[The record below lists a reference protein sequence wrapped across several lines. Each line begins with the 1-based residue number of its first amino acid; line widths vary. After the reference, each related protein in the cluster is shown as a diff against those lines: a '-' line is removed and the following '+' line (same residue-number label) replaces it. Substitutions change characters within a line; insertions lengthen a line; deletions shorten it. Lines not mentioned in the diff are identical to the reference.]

1 MLVQFISLLSGV
13 IFAIGLSVSGMINP
27 EKVKGFLDIFGQWDY
42 SLVFVMGG
50 AVGVNLLSYQ
60 ILKNKKPWLVGEKF
74 LPSKFDVDKKLLL
87 GSAMFGIGWGLIGI
101 CPGPAIV
108 NLAKFN
114 SSILLFVVSMIIGM
128 IIFKFSPLSKN

>member
-50 AVGVNLLSYQ
+50 AVGVNFLS
-60 ILKNKKPWLVGEKF
+60 
-74 LPSKFDVDKKLLL
+74 
-87 GSAMFGIGWGLIGI
+87 
-101 CPGPAIV
+101 
-108 NLAKFN
+108 
-114 SSILLFVVSMIIGM
+114 
-128 IIFKFSPLSKN
+128 